1 MSKPFGKILAAL
13 FVALQLPIACAQQ
26 QTAPAAQEPILS
38 NKQVSEYVR
47 KALNIPSDWKISVT
61 DATSDIPEIRALKIE
76 FTSNRGT
83 QIQEAWI
90 TPQKRLILG
99 RSFDMTVDP
108 YQKNWEKVNL
118 NNVPTTGGSQAKV
131 TIVEYSDFQCPF
143 CSRSHVTMKELV
155 QQYNGQVRLLYKHL
169 PLTIHN
175 WAEDAAVAT
184 TCVYEQDNGAFW
196 QLSDYLFAN
205 QKTITKETLTEK
217 VLEVAKQANL
227 NTEQLKQCI
236 DKRQTISVVQANMA
250 EATNLG
256 FQSTPSFLI
265 NGRTVVGALQLQQYK
280 AIIDE
285 MMATAK

>member
-1 MSKPFGKILAAL
+1 VPL
-13 FVALQLPIACAQQ
+13 LQSLTRNHEGI
-26 QTAPAAQEPILS
+26 
-38 NKQVSEYVR
+38 
-47 KALNIPSDWKISVT
+47 
-61 DATSDIPEIRALKIE
+61 
-76 FTSNRGT
+76 
-83 QIQEAWI
+83 
-90 TPQKRLILG
+90 
-99 RSFDMTVDP
+99 
-108 YQKNWEKVNL
+108 
-118 NNVPTTGGSQAKV
+118 
-131 TIVEYSDFQCPF
+131 
-143 CSRSHVTMKELV
+143 
-155 QQYNGQVRLLYKHL
+155 RLLYKHL